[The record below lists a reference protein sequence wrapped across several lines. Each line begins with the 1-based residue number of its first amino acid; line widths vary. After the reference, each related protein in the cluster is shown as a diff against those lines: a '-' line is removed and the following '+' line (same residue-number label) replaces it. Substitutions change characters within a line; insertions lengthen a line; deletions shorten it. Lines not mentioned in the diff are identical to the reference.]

1 MADWTPERIAA
12 RFEEAADTAERL
24 PSMRSL
30 SYVNIWP
37 SIVRSAV
44 DRKERDDL
52 EDHTPPSP
60 EAIDRMVETNR
71 WGLWLEEEQR
81 HLIWMRAQR
90 CKWRDIGIR
99 FACCTRTAQRRWN
112 GALSIVATQL
122 NAQNLPEKMGNIEQ
136 F

>member
-1 MADWTPERIAA
+1 MAEWTQEQVAA
-12 RFEEAADTAERL
+12 RFEDAADTAERL
-24 PSMRSL
+24 PSLRSL
-30 SYVNIWP
+30 GYVNIWP
-37 SIVRSAV
+37 SIVRTAV

-71 WGLWLEEEQR
+71 WALWLEEEQR

-112 GALSIVATQL
+112 AALLVVATQL
-122 NAQNLPEKMGNIEQ
+122 NAQNLPEKMGNFEQ